1 MCDNLFSKFVS
12 MRKITTLIFAL
23 FSLLAASA
31 QDVDDYRL
39 YKFDSQQ
46 LSFDLPVTDTLLFYR
61 AMHDKRDLYEDVTA
75 YRFSAV
81 EYARR
86 GLYFT
91 ERAATLDGLSLRRS
105 NISILRRLGLA
116 ERAYGGISHSH
127 NNIAGLAGEDEFS
140 AVEGA
145 PIDGVNVGAFFSGK
159 GYLGGVRASVHSYLR
174 NGWGMSLYASARG
187 GDDLYVNGV
196 YNNSIDAAVRL
207 SKSFESG
214 AMFSLLAL
222 SNVGERGLRSGSTEE
237 AFTLTGNKLYNP
249 SWGRQAGD
257 VRNSR
262 VRKDAVPFVAATLA
276 MPVGNATQMTLSVGG
291 DYGLRSYSTLGW
303 YDAMTPRPDNYR
315 YMPSY
320 FSSDAVAEA
329 VAEQWRAGNERY
341 TQIDWTEMY
350 NQNRMSADGA
360 VYAMDDKVERIARAE
375 AVLHFRTEVGQN
387 LVIGY
392 GIRGEFNS
400 SRNYKQMAD
409 LMGATHL
416 VDVDYYLMDDD
427 TFSNRLQN
435 NLRNSDTDIVEGERF
450 SYDYALECRRIM
462 ADAMVEYISN
472 RWQLNL
478 DMAVGMEQQLRRGY
492 FEKEL
497 FPGDRSYGRS
507 AVVKFNPYTVKAALG
522 YSFSA
527 RHNLRLSAMIAE
539 QAPDVENLFLNP
551 QYNNRVV
558 DNPVAERHL
567 AAELDYRF
575 NSTAVSLLLSAYFS
589 MTDNERQV
597 FRAYDDLSATYCDVD
612 ISGLGTA
619 RYGIEASAEVRLS
632 RVLRAS
638 FSAAAGRYVYSKNP
652 FVAHYA
658 DTDNSVISSR
668 SQSFMGDCF
677 IGGAPMLSGT
687 AELTYITY
695 RGWAASLGAQVAAL
709 RYVDASPIRRTER
722 VAYQASSSEEI
733 FREFINQHRLN
744 DAVTVDASVSKWFNI
759 GRSRLSLT
767 LSVRNLLG
775 DDDIVYG
782 GYESSRIRNYMS
794 GARRIYTPQ
803 DDVLTYAYPR
813 TYYAVVSW
821 KF

>member
-1 MCDNLFSKFVS
+1 

-23 FSLLAASA
+23 FALLAASA

-46 LSFDLPVTDTLLFYR
+46 LSFDPPVTDTLLFYR
-61 AMHDKRDLYEDVTA
+61 AMHDKHDLFEEITA
-75 YRFSAV
+75 HRFSAV

-105 NISILRRLGLA
+105 NISIMRRLGLA
-116 ERAYGGISHSH
+116 ERAYGGISHS
-127 NNIAGLAGEDEFS
+127 NNNVAGLAGEDEFS
-140 AVEGA
+140 AVEGT
-145 PIDGVNVGAFFSGK
+145 PIDGVNIGTFFSGK
-159 GYLGGVRASVHSYLR
+159 GYLGGARATVHSYLR
-174 NGWGMSLYASARG
+174 DGWSMSLYTSARG
-187 GDDLYVNGV
+187 GDDLYVKGV
-196 YNNSIDAAVRL
+196 YNNSIDAAMRM
-207 SKSFESG
+207 SKSFDSG
-214 AMFSLLAL
+214 AMLSLLAL
-222 SNVGERGLRSGSTEE
+222 SNVGERGLRLGSTEE
-237 AFTLTGNKLYNP
+237 AFTLMGDKLYNP
-249 SWGRQAGD
+249 SWGRQEGD

-262 VRKDAVPFVAATLA
+262 VRKDAVPFVAATLS
-276 MPVGNATQMTLSVGG
+276 MSVGGATQMTLSVGG

-320 FSSDAVAEA
+320 FSSEDVAEA
-329 VAEQWRAGNERY
+329 VAEQWREGDERY
-341 TQIDWTEMY
+341 TQIDWAEMY
-350 NQNRMSADGA
+350 NQNRVSGDGA
-360 VYAMDDKVERIARAE
+360 VYAVDDRVERIARTE
-375 AVLHFRTEVGQN
+375 TVLHFRTELGPN
-387 LVIGY
+387 LVVGY
-392 GIRGEFNS
+392 GVRGEINS
-400 SRNYKQMAD
+400 SRNYKQMVD

-416 VDVDYYLMDDD
+416 VDVDYYLMDDN

-435 NLRNSDTDIVEGERF
+435 NLRRTDADIVEGERF
-450 SYDYALECRRIM
+450 SYDYALVSRRVM
-462 ADAMVEYISN
+462 ADVMVEYISN
-472 RWQLNL
+472 RWQLNV
-478 DMAVGMEQQLRRGY
+478 DMAMGMEQQLRRGY

-497 FPGDRSYGRS
+497 FPGEKSYGRS
-507 AVVKFNPYTVKAALG
+507 AVVKFNPYTVKATLD
-522 YSFSA
+522 YSISA
-527 RHNLRLSAMIAE
+527 RHNLRLSAMIAGE
-539 QAPDVENLFLNP
+539 APEVENLFLNP

-558 DNPVAERHL
+558 DNPATERHL

-575 NSTAVSLLLSAYFS
+575 NSTAVNMLLSAYFS
-589 MTDNERQV
+589 MIDNERQV

-612 ISGLGTA
+612 ISELGTA
-619 RYGIEASAEVRLS
+619 RYGVEASAEVRLS
-632 RVLRAS
+632 RALRAS

-652 FVAHYA
+652 YVTHYA

-668 SQSFMGDCF
+668 SQSYMGDCF
-677 IGGAPMLSGT
+677 VGGTPMLNGT
-687 AELTYITY
+687 AELTYLTY
-695 RGWAASLGAQVAAL
+695 RGWAASLGAQVVAL
-709 RYVDASPIRRTER
+709 RYVDPSPIRRTER

-733 FREFINQHRLN
+733 FQKFIEQRRLN
-744 DAVTVDASVSKWFNI
+744 DVATVDASLSKWFNI

-775 DDDIVYG
+775 KDDIIYG

-813 TYYAVVSW
+813 TYYGVVAW